1 MFEYVFYGCL
11 ALFTLF
17 ISLLIAVTIIWQYHV
32 RYHEKM
38 RLKHPDYAV
47 AVKQLEYARHR
58 FESHRSCML
67 IPLMNN
73 IKQLESSPISW
84 DYQRN
89 DLRKQAIR
97 HYRKDLDFETEV
109 SETLLEDYKS
119 KRQKVIELA
128 KNYKIKLDKGFNV

>member
-1 MFEYVFYGCL
+1 MSEYIFYGCL
-11 ALFTLF
+11 VLLALYILF
-17 ISLLIAVTIIWQYHV
+17 WLVVTIIWQYHV

-47 AVKQLEYARHR
+47 AVKQFAYARHR
-58 FESHRSCML
+58 FESHRSCVL
-67 IPLMNN
+67 IPLMNSV
-73 IKQLESSPISW
+73 KQLESAPISW

-97 HYRKDLDFETEV
+97 HYQKDLDFETEV

-119 KRQKVIELA
+119 KRQKVVELA

>member
-67 IPLMNN
+67 TPLMES
-73 IKQLESSPISW
+73 IKQLESTPLSW

-119 KRQKVIELA
+119 KRQKVVELA

>member
-1 MFEYVFYGCL
+1 MTEYIFYGCL
-11 ALFTLF
+11 ALFALYILF
-17 ISLLIAVTIIWQYHV
+17 LIAVTIIWQYHV

-38 RLKHPDYAV
+38 RLKHPDYAI

-67 IPLMNN
+67 IPLMKSV
-73 IKQLESSPISW
+73 KQLESAPLSW

-119 KRQKVIELA
+119 KRQKVVELA

>member
-1 MFEYVFYGCL
+1 MTEYIFYGCL
-11 ALFTLF
+11 TLF
-17 ISLLIAVTIIWQYHV
+17 ALYILFLIAVTIIWQYHV

-38 RLKHPDYAV
+38 RLKHPDYAI
-47 AVKQLEYARHR
+47 AVKQLSYARHR

-67 IPLMNN
+67 VPLMNS
-73 IKQLESSPISW
+73 IKQLESVPTSL

-97 HYRKDLDFETEV
+97 HYRKDLDFEAEV